1 MIEGLD
7 MTYQNQ
13 TRHTCSGQKIND
25 HNSYHCIIIIGK
37 TGTAIGSPVPA
48 GADDGP
54 HKPVLAHC
62 FFGNQKER
70 YM

>member
-25 HNSYHCIIIIGK
+25 HNSYHCIIIKGK
-37 TGTAIGSPVPA
+37 TGTAIGNPVPA
-48 GADDGP
+48 VAENDL
-54 HKPVLAHC
+54 HELK
-62 FFGNQKER
+62 
-70 YM
+70 